1 MVAPIK
7 SLLKDTDWTSQ
18 LLFLDDHTDATG
30 GPEWQHDTDQ
40 PHAVIWCFPRA
51 CDVAIIR
58 SLVAAGIP
66 TVTYNRDFRFA
77 GAGGVVA
84 DVTDVV
90 QTQFNHLWDLGKR
103 RFAVLSID
111 RPSPSIRQYRAVAS
125 ELASGAGI
133 DHHFTELI
141 FAYRGIQRPSERMIQ
156 RIDVLMSG
164 PDAPDAI
171 LCSDIFSFRGL
182 EVWMATHREVRVPE
196 DVAVATFDPIPYAN
210 VQRLSHQVPFA
221 MMDHRA
227 MLAGAIRLLEAQL
240 TGDASEPPLLRI
252 PAIMG
257 NHAPTPPLPSP
268 RWPRPVLTANSDALA
283 GEPAIQAF
291 PA

>member
-1 MVAPIK
+1 MSICANPVIAGNLAGLPASANRAKALFPSSNQIHQTGFAATQTVLHITLGETLTTMRPIIVVIPPDNPRSHVAAMVAPIK
-7 SLLKDTDWTSQ
+7 SLLKDSDWTSQ
-18 LLFLDDHTDATG
+18 LLFLDDHTDAAG
-30 GPEWQHDTDQ
+30 GPQWQHDTDQ

-51 CDVAIIR
+51 CDVATIR

-125 ELASGAGI
+125 ELASKAGI
-133 DHHFTELI
+133 SHHFTELT
-141 FAYRGIQRPSERMIQ
+141 FAYRGMQRPSERMIQ

-182 EVWMATHREVRVPE
+182 
-196 DVAVATFDPIPYAN
+196 
-210 VQRLSHQVPFA
+210 
-221 MMDHRA
+221 
-227 MLAGAIRLLEAQL
+227 
-240 TGDASEPPLLRI
+240 
-252 PAIMG
+252 
-257 NHAPTPPLPSP
+257 
-268 RWPRPVLTANSDALA
+268 
-283 GEPAIQAF
+283 
-291 PA
+291 